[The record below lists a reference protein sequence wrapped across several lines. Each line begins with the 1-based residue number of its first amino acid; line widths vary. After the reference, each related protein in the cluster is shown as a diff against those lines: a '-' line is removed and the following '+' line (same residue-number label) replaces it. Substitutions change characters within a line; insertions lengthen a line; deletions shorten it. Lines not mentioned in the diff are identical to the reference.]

1 MENSKRW
8 TKFFTG
14 RIIARCW
21 SIKRNYNKQ
30 NNNNHHNYRNNICIW
45 TIILLLNPVKVLANT
60 TVASPSSNAQG
71 VVNNNATMITPSS
84 LPQNRYSQG
93 IVCTSPSLTITPYL
107 TDAWSFN
114 RPIETVTRQN
124 IYDEDTGEI
133 KYIQETPRF
142 EKDNYNLNYGISMQF
157 NIPLGNGG
165 ELCKKA
171 AKVNIAAQELLISKT
186 KMEMELYRLKICG
199 EQARLGVV
207 FTGKYQ
213 VNCDGIQL
221 IAQPNQ
227 VLPHTHKIE
236 LND

>member
-8 TKFFTG
+8 TKLFFSG
-14 RIIARCW
+14 VASRCW
-21 SIKRNYNKQ
+21 SFKRDHNKQ
-30 NNNNHHNYRNNICIW
+30 NNNNYNYHRNYLCLW
-45 TIILLLNPVKVLANT
+45 TIIFLFSPVKVLANT

-114 RPIETVTRQN
+114 RPIETVTKQN
-124 IYDEDTGEI
+124 IYDEDTGAI

-157 NIPLGNGG
+157 NIPLGKGG
-165 ELCKKA
+165 ELCQKA
-171 AKVNIAAQELLISKT
+171 ARVNIEAQELLISKT

-207 FTGKYQ
+207 FVDKYQ
-213 VNCDGIQL
+213 VNCDGIKL

-227 VLPHTHKIE
+227 VLPHTHKIK

>member
-8 TKFFTG
+8 TKLFTG
-14 RIIARCW
+14 RIFTGCW
-21 SIKRNYNKQ
+21 PFKRNDNKS
-30 NNNNHHNYRNNICIW
+30 NNNNNYNHRNNLCLW
-45 TIILLLNPVKVLANT
+45 AIILFLSPAKVIAST
-60 TVASPSSNAQG
+60 TVASPNSTAQG
-71 VVNNNATMITPSS
+71 VVNKNATMITPSS
-84 LPQNRYSQG
+84 HPQNRYSQG

-114 RPIETVTRQN
+114 RPIETVTKQN
-124 IYDEDTGEI
+124 IYDEDTGAI

-157 NIPLGNGG
+157 NIPLGKGG
-165 ELCKKA
+165 ELCQKA
-171 AKVNIAAQELLISKT
+171 AKVNIEAQELLISKT

-207 FTGKYQ
+207 FTGQYQ
-213 VNCDGIQL
+213 VNCDGIKL

-236 LND
+236 KK

>member
-1 MENSKRW
+1 M
-8 TKFFTG
+8 F
-14 RIIARCW
+14 
-21 SIKRNYNKQ
+21 
-30 NNNNHHNYRNNICIW
+30 
-45 TIILLLNPVKVLANT
+45 ANT

-107 TDAWSFN
+107 TDSWSFALP
-114 RPIETVTRQN
+114 RETVTKTP
-124 IYDEDTGEI
+124 IYDDDTGEI
-133 KYIQETPRF
+133 KYYSEIPRF
-142 EKDNYNLNYGISMQF
+142 EKDNFNLNYGISAQF
-157 NIPLGNGG
+157 NIPLGKGG
-165 ELCKKA
+165 ELCQKA
-171 AKVNIAAQELLISKT
+171 ARVNIEAQELLISKT

-207 FTGKYQ
+207 FIDKYQ
-213 VNCDGIQL
+213 VNCDGIKL

-227 VLPHTHKIE
+227 VLPHTHKIK

>member
-1 MENSKRW
+1 MANKKCWAELFSGGV
-8 TKFFTG
+8 T
-14 RIIARCW
+14 ARCW
-21 SIKRNYNKQ
+21 PFQCNDNKSDYHYNYYNGNSK
-30 NNNNHHNYRNNICIW
+30 YFW
-45 TIILLLNPVKVLANT
+45 SVILVILCPARVLANT
-60 TVASPSSNAQG
+60 TVASPNSTAQG

-84 LPQNRYSQG
+84 HPQNRYSQG

-114 RPIETVTRQN
+114 RPIETVTKQP
-124 IYDEDTGEI
+124 IYDEDTGAI

-171 AKVNIAAQELLISKT
+171 AAVNIEAQELLIKKT
-186 KMEMELYRLKICG
+186 KLEMALYRLEVCG
-199 EQARLGVV
+199 KQAKLGVV
-207 FTGKYQ
+207 LTGEHAVTCKD
-213 VNCDGIQL
+213 VKL
-221 IAQPNQ
+221 IPLPNQ

-236 LND
+236 KK